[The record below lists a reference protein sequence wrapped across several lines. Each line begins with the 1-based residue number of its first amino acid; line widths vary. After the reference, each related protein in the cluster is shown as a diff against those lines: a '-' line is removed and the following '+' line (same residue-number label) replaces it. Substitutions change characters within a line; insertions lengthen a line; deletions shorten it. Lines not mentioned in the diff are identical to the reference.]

1 MKSLNKSQI
10 EGFLSQIVK
19 KGKIVYGTNEVLEE
33 LKGSKAVIVSQ
44 SIKPNIRQ
52 KLYRDCKKNSIPI
65 IEYDGSSIELGRAI
79 GKNFRISVLSIK
91 STGGYDLKEILP
103 EAKS

>member
-1 MKSLNKSQI
+1 MLDRSKI
-10 EGFLSQIVK
+10 ESFLEQVAK

-33 LKGSKAVIVSQ
+33 LKGSKAIIVSN
-44 SIKPNIRQ
+44 SVKPHVRQ
-52 KLYRDCKKNSIPI
+52 KLYRDCKRNSIPL
-65 IEYDGSSIELGRAI
+65 IEYDGSSVELARAL

>member
-1 MKSLNKSQI
+1 MLNKSQI
-10 EGFLSQIVK
+10 ESFLSQVIK
-19 KGKIVYGTNEVLEE
+19 KGKIVYGTNEVLDE
-33 LKGSKAVIVSQ
+33 LRGSKAVIVSK

-65 IEYDGSSIELGRAI
+65 IEYEGSSIDLGRAL
-79 GKNFRISVLSIK
+79 GKNFRVSVLSIK